1 MEKSLAELAAE
12 NPDLI
17 KDFSYTEKEELKY
30 SWNFWGRPKQL
41 EPEDYFTWLLL
52 SGRGFGKTWVGSQW
66 TIRKAKENPNCHI
79 ALIGESAAD
88 VRDIQI
94 EKGSSS
100 ILKIA
105 SPNFYPLYEPSKRSL
120 TFPNGSVATAYSADK
135 PDLLRGPNHHFIW
148 MDELAKYKNYQ
159 EVYDMAMFGLRLG
172 TKPQLLL
179 TTTPKPLQILK
190 DIIKD
195 SSTFVTLG
203 STYENRTNLADS
215 FLEVIRK
222 KYEGSS
228 LGQQELHGIL
238 LDEAEGALFTRK
250 QIDATRKKESSFD
263 RVVIGVDVA
272 VTVEDSSDETGI
284 IVAGSKGEHGFVLE
298 DLSGK
303 ISPSEMAKRVLKAY
317 EDFDADMIVIE
328 ANNGGDFIIE
338 TIKLIEKQQDKFPA
352 RIKKV
357 WASKSKKIRASI
369 IQPLYE
375 QQRIHH
381 CKTFNILEDQMC
393 TWIPGE
399 SNSPDR
405 LDALVWS
412 LTELFVKNF
421 KTKQYESAW

>member
-1 MEKSLAELAAE
+1 
-12 NPDLI
+12 
-17 KDFSYTEKEELKY
+17 
-30 SWNFWGRPKQL
+30 
-41 EPEDYFTWLLL
+41 
-52 SGRGFGKTWVGSQW
+52 
-66 TIRKAKENPNCHI
+66 
-79 ALIGESAAD
+79 
-88 VRDIQI
+88 
-94 EKGSSS
+94 
-100 ILKIA
+100 
-105 SPNFYPLYEPSKRSL
+105 
-120 TFPNGSVATAYSADK
+120 
-135 PDLLRGPNHHFIW
+135 

-263 RVVIGVDVA
+263 RIVIGVDVA
-272 VTVEDSSDETGI
+272 VTVGDSSDETGI
-284 IVAGSKGEHGFVLE
+284 VVAGSKGEHGFVLE

-338 TIKLIEKQQDKFPA
+338 TIKLIEKQQDKFPS

-405 LDALVWS
+405 LDALVWT